1 MATFSQQFLANLG
14 RPAMTQGMFDLGAAI
29 GGLPAQA
36 RAKQV
41 EEERK
46 KAFAA
51 ATPLERYN
59 IAIAQAVKAN
69 DLDAAANLTAKRDKF
84 VADQQ
89 VTTDAN
95 ISRIVA
101 SQMISSGA
109 SEVPES
115 INYGG
120 QQVTIPSRLKSSIL
134 EEANELQTSI
144 DARETAIKSA
154 TLTDD
159 YADYIANNPQLLE
172 RNPMLAKTLKKV
184 TDPASGV
191 LRTERI
197 NGVKAL
203 IKAVDDDR
211 AARREARYGDAA
223 NEVRVQQLVDQIEA
237 RGSKTWVWQGN
248 DMADALGDMSDSERN
263 TFLKQA
269 ALAIKQNPDAT
280 DSEIIDYGM
289 SGMRKMIPG
298 QEQSEDITENEE
310 RLADQRE
317 ANIKQ
322 VMAVRDVSREEAIR
336 IINEIRAEANRRNRL
351 NSFN

>member
-1 MATFSQQFLANLG
+1 MARFGRSFVQAATQPQYAQGLFTAAQQ
-14 RPAMTQGMFDLGAAI
+14 MGAAP
-29 GGLPAQA
+29 GRRRVAEEQEK
-36 RAKQV
+36 RKQ
-41 EEERK
+41 
-46 KAFAA
+46 AFAA

-89 VTTDAN
+89 VTTEAN

-115 INYGG
+115 ITYGG

-159 YADYIANNPQLLE
+159 YADYIANNTQLLE
-172 RNPMLAKTLKKV
+172 RNPMLSKTLEKV
-184 TDPASGV
+184 TDPDSGI

-248 DMADALGDMSDSERN
+248 DMADALGDMSDSEKN
-263 TFLKQA
+263 MFLKQA

-298 QEQSEDITENEE
+298 QEQSEDITKNEE
-310 RLADQRE
+310 RLANQRE

-336 IINEIRAEANRRNRL
+336 IINKIRAEANRSNRL